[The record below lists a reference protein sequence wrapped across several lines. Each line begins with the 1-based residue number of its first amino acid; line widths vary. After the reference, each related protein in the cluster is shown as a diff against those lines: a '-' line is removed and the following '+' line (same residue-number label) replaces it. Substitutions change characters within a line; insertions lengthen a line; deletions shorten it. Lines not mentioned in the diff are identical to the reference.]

1 MTKVTVL
8 YEGDQIARSTCAG
21 HAGNAQAGE
30 NIVCAAVSILMQNCV
45 NALEKVAGV
54 QPATVAD
61 ESQALISVE
70 MPAAP
75 PQSAHDAQIILRTTA
90 LGLSDIARE
99 YPKMVKLHTL
109 NGRNIL

>member
-1 MTKVTVL
+1 MTKVTVT
-8 YEGDQIARSTCAG
+8 YEGGRIARLTCEG
-21 HAGNAQAGE
+21 HAGRLAAGE

-61 ESQALISVE
+61 EAQALISVE